1 LKSFKLL
8 IVLLF
13 VCFFKTNAQE
23 NYPILKEIVTDNA
36 SIFSADE
43 LIYLKQKLTEYENR
57 TTHQIVVLTINNLGN
72 DTVENHAFQ
81 TFNADG
87 NKFGQKEKDNGIL
100 ILVAKNDRKFR
111 IEVGDGL
118 TPIITDLISSRI
130 QRQFIIQ
137 AFKQGYYF
145 KGIDEATSEM
155 IKIIDDPKYRDEFTN
170 YQEDTSNNVSI
181 ITKFFS
187 SIFLTFSFL
196 TIVYFVYNKLIVKN
210 NKAKKLNIKKLYNN
224 YKIKF
229 IIILFMA
236 ISIVMYFNA
245 FFWYTFFG
253 VLIVGFLSIFVVIG
267 LLVILKQA
275 VKKMTSIFISLLS
288 GELGIIIFP
297 FYLPG
302 ALMLFFAGFVFT
314 SAPIFMGFMFLMQ
327 FIYYMD
333 IDTFMSGIQPI
344 YVLFGVIIIIL
355 VFFIISIIRAY
366 ITVKNS
372 FKKSFGFSLLK
383 FDGTLS
389 SGSRGGSSRGYSSSG
404 SSSYSSYS
412 SSSSSSSF
420 SGGGGSSSG
429 GGSSGSW

>member
-1 LKSFKLL
+1 MKSFKLL

-36 SIFSADE
+36 SIFSAEE

-100 ILVAKNDRKFR
+100 ILVAKNDRKFK

-130 QRQFIIQ
+130 QRQFIIP

-155 IKIIDDPKYRDEFTN
+155 IKIIDNPKYIDEFTN
-170 YQEDTSNNVSI
+170 DQEETSKEVSI

-187 SIFLTFSFL
+187 SIFLTFFFL
-196 TIVYFVYNKLIVKN
+196 TLGYFVYNKLIFKN
-210 NKAKKLNIKKLYNN
+210 NKAKKINVKKLYNN
-224 YKIKF
+224 NKTKF
-229 IIILFMA
+229 IIILFLA
-236 ISIVMYFNA
+236 ISVVMYFNA
-245 FFWYTFFG
+245 FLWYAFFG
-253 VLIVGFLSIFVVIG
+253 VFIVGFLSIFVGIG
-267 LLVILKQA
+267 LFVILKA
-275 VKKMTSIFISLLS
+275 AHKKLKNIFVSLFS
-288 GELGIIIFP
+288 GKLGVVLFP

-302 ALMLFFAGFVFT
+302 FFFLFIAGLAFT
-314 SAPIFMGFMFLMQ
+314 IAPIFMGFMFVIQ
-327 FIYYMD
+327 FIGSTD
-333 IDTFMSGIQPI
+333 INTFMSELEPLYFLFLVICC
-344 YVLFGVIIIIL
+344 VLL
-355 VFFIISIIRAY
+355 FFIITIISAY
-366 ITVKNS
+366 RTIKNS
-372 FKKSFGFSLLK
+372 LKKTFGFSFFK

-389 SGSRGGSSRGYSSSG
+389 SGFGSGSSRGYSSSG
-404 SSSYSSYS
+404 SSNYSSY